1 MSSPNL
7 ESLTNELSK
16 FGADLKRSFGET
28 ETPKAP
34 PWHHQQTPDEHPN
47 GAPDGT
53 TDGVSDPNPDG
64 FLMDFKKL
72 ILRSQFGE
80 LAK

>member
-16 FGADLKRSFGET
+16 LGAHFKRSFGET

-34 PWHHQQTPDEHPN
+34 PPPWHHSRM
-47 GAPDGT
+47 PDGRL
-53 TDGVSDPNPDG
+53 TDFN
-64 FLMDFKKL
+64 KL

-80 LAK
+80 LAQ

>member
-16 FGADLKRSFGET
+16 LGAHFKRSFGET
-28 ETPKAP
+28 DTPKAP
-34 PWHHQQTPDEHPN
+34 SPPHGTPA
-47 GAPDGT
+47 GRLPDF
-53 TDGVSDPNPDG
+53 N
-64 FLMDFKKL
+64 KL

-80 LAK
+80 LAQ